1 MSAGEAAAT
10 FRDAFGHEPTVV
22 ASAPGRVNLIGE
34 HTDYNGGQVLPIAI
48 GRRTWVAMAR
58 APEKESTVVS
68 QGQPKG
74 SFSVGADRP
83 TGAWWDYVHGT
94 LRELRALGIPIQ
106 DVRVAVVSDVP
117 IGAGLSSSAALEV
130 ASALAAIVTARDRV
144 LDRWDD
150 LAMAAHRAESE
161 FVGVACGTM
170 DQTVSAYA
178 AAKHALHIW
187 CDSARREHVRF
198 ERAVLVFDTATPRA
212 LRSSRFND
220 RRAECTVAFEAMRRI
235 DPSLS
240 VLADA
245 TLDLLAE
252 VTLPDE
258 IARRARHVITETRR
272 VSDFVQ
278 ALDGDG
284 SLGTILLTSH
294 ESLRTDFD
302 CSTPELD
309 WVVEEAMRA
318 PGIEGARLTGA
329 GWGGS
334 AIVIGDEGDLRA
346 LAEPLVNQ
354 FAARFKRSPRAWIT
368 MAEDGADIDYAEQR
382 GSPASVGL

>member
-1 MSAGEAAAT
+1 MSAGQAVAA
-10 FRDAFGHEPTVV
+10 FRETYGHEPTVV

-48 GRRTWVAMAR
+48 GRRTWVAMAP
-58 APEKESTVVS
+58 APERESTAVS

-74 SFSVGADRP
+74 RFSVTADRP
-83 TGAWWDYVHGT
+83 AGGWWDYVHGT
-94 LRELRALGIPIQ
+94 LRELRSLGVAID
-106 DVRVAVVSDVP
+106 DVRVAVASDVP

-130 ASALAAIVTARDRV
+130 ATALAAVVTARDRV

-150 LAMAAHRAESE
+150 LAVAAHRAESG
-161 FVGVACGTM
+161 FVGVACGIM

-178 AAKHALHIW
+178 AAKHALRIW
-187 CDSARREHVRF
+187 CDTGRREHVRF
-198 ERAVLVFDTATPRA
+198 DRAVLVFDTATPRN
-212 LRSSRFND
+212 LRSSRFNE
-220 RRAECTVAFEAMRRI
+220 RRAECTVAFEALRRV

-245 TLDLLAE
+245 TLDMLSA

-258 IARRARHVITETRR
+258 ILRRARHVITETRR
-272 VSDFVQ
+272 VGDLVQ
-278 ALDGDG
+278 ALDGGESLG
-284 SLGTILLTSH
+284 SLLLASH
-294 ESLRTDFD
+294 ESLRADFE

-329 GWGGS
+329 GWGGC
-334 AIVIGDEGDLRA
+334 AVIIGGEEELRA
-346 LAEPLVNQ
+346 LVEPLVDA
-354 FAARFKRSPRAWIT
+354 FAARWKRSPRAWLT
-368 MAEDGADIDYAEQR
+368 FAEDGADIDYAEQR
-382 GSPASVGL
+382 ASRAPVGL

>member
-1 MSAGEAAAT
+1 MSAAQAAAI
-10 FRDAFGHEPTVV
+10 FREAFGHEPTVV

-58 APEKESTVVS
+58 APERESTAVS

-74 SFSVGADRP
+74 SFSVAAERP
-83 TGAWWDYVHGT
+83 AGAWWDYVHGT

-144 LDRWDD
+144 LDRWED

-161 FVGVACGTM
+161 FVGVACGMM

-187 CDSARREHVRF
+187 CDSGRREHVRF
-198 ERAVLVFDTATPRA
+198 DRAVLVFDTATPRN

-220 RRAECTVAFEAMRRI
+220 RRAECTVAFEAMRRL
-235 DPSLS
+235 DPALS

-245 TLDLLAE
+245 TLDMLAE

-258 IARRARHVITETRR
+258 ITRRARHVITETRR
-272 VSDFVQ
+272 VADFVQ
-278 ALDGDG
+278 ALDGGG
-284 SLGTILLTSH
+284 SLGTILLASH
-294 ESLRTDFD
+294 ESLRTDYD

-329 GWGGS
+329 GWGGC
-334 AIVIGDEGDLRA
+334 AIIIGDEDDLRA
-346 LAEPLVNQ
+346 LVEPLVDR
-354 FAARFKRSPRAWIT
+354 FAARWRRSPRAWLT
-368 MAEDGADIDYAEQR
+368 TAEDGADIDYAEQR
-382 GSPASVGL
+382 RSTASIGL

>member
-1 MSAGEAAAT
+1 MSAGQAAAS
-10 FRDAFGHEPTVV
+10 FREAFGHEPTVV

-58 APEKESTVVS
+58 APEKESTAVS

-74 SFSVGADRP
+74 NFTVAADRP
-83 TGAWWDYVHGT
+83 AGAWWDYVHGT

-106 DVRVAVVSDVP
+106 DVRVAVASDVP

-144 LDRWDD
+144 LDRRDD

-161 FVGVACGTM
+161 FVGVACGMM

-178 AAKHALHIW
+178 AAKHALRIW

-198 ERAVLVFDTATPRA
+198 ERAVLVFDTATPRS

-220 RRAECTVAFEAMRRI
+220 RRAECTVAFEAMRRL
-235 DPSLS
+235 DPALP

-245 TLDLLAE
+245 TLDLLAA
-252 VTLPDE
+252 VTLPDD

-278 ALDGDG
+278 ALDGGG
-284 SLGTILLTSH
+284 SLGPLLLESH
-294 ESLRTDFD
+294 ESLRTDFE

-309 WVVEEAMRA
+309 WVVEAAMRA

-329 GWGGS
+329 GWGGC
-334 AIVIGDEGDLRA
+334 AIIIGNEDDLRA
-346 LAEPLVNQ
+346 LAEPLVDE
-354 FAARFKRSPRAWIT
+354 FTARWKRSPRAWLT

-382 GSPASVGL
+382 GSTASVGL